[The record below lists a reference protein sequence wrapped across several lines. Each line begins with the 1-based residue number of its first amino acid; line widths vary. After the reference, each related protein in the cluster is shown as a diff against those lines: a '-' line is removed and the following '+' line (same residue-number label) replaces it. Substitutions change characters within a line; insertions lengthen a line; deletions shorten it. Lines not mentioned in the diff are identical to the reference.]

1 MESKK
6 LQEKFLVES
15 VFADDGK
22 LNIEKAEVVSVL
34 WLQFSKPVCP
44 IYKKI
49 KYILKKFTNQKK
61 TNKAD
66 KHMLVLQCNGIAR
79 CLYIGYYWI

>member
-6 LQEKFLVES
+6 LQEKLLVES

-49 KYILKKFTNQKK
+49 KYIFKKIYQPKE
-61 TNKAD
+61 NKQGWQA
-66 KHMLVLQCNGIAR
+66 HISTSV
-79 CLYIGYYWI
+79 

>member
-6 LQEKFLVES
+6 LQEKLLVES

-44 IYKKI
+44 TYKKKI
-49 KYILKKFTNQKK
+49 HFKKNLPTKRKQ
-61 TNKAD
+61 TR
-66 KHMLVLQCNGIAR
+66 LTST
-79 CLYIGYYWI
+79 Y